1 MEQWMKRT
9 GKNDRKNR
17 LMKQMV
23 KTDGMNKK
31 TNRRNEKGQNGGE
44 KRVDGRMEE
53 KTKEW
58 KKTDRVD
65 RRNG

>member
-58 KKTDRVD
+58 KKPDRVD